1 MSDVS
6 MTQSSNPASNGAAPV
21 VAAPAALAYPEA
33 FQKALAAAQALPQD
47 ELITINI
54 DLPTAVTTA
63 VGALPQILALR
74 DRVVAELPK
83 FDISHFDQLKT

>member
-63 VGALPQILALR
+63 VGALPQIFALR